1 MDQLKDGKKP
11 DVDVEKKTNRKLK
24 GVMNLLIMCFN
35 WPLLIDSST
44 QALNQSYE
52 VPGHN
57 RTNFHLQFPIPVGT
71 NSLFV
76 YI

>member
-1 MDQLKDGKKP
+1 MDQLKDEKKP

-44 QALNQSYE
+44 QALNQS
-52 VPGHN
+52 
-57 RTNFHLQFPIPVGT
+57 
-71 NSLFV
+71 
-76 YI
+76 